1 MSGNKKKQS
10 EITQTPIFE
19 IHLDDFNKKGYL
31 LFKKVARST
40 CFFDLISICQ
50 TLLLKVLLKN
60 EKNSSKNLVPKEYVS
75 SHSHMNET
83 KTFKHEKVFK
93 YVGLLLNLMA
103 VPYFYNSHFVSPD

>member
-1 MSGNKKKQS
+1 M
-10 EITQTPIFE
+10 
-19 IHLDDFNKKGYL
+19 YL
-31 LFKKVARST
+31 LFRKIARST

-50 TLLLKVLLKN
+50 TLLLKVLLEN

-83 KTFKHEKVFK
+83 KIFKHKKVFK